1 MIAALLLALSIGMSM
16 TSETPFLAY
25 ELATKMNH
33 ADRMEWHRMRDEKNN
48 TRYIINFYDID
59 ADDDRRISNQLFEK
73 SRQLE
78 AQRAERIKNNMD
90 RN

>member
-1 MIAALLLALSIGMSM
+1 MLAALLVALAIVMSI
-16 TSETPFLAY
+16 TSKTPFLAY

-33 ADRMEWHRMRDEKNN
+33 ADRIEWYRMRDEKNN
-48 TRYIINFYDID
+48 T
-59 ADDDRRISNQLFEK
+59 ISNQLFEK